1 MQNTE
6 NKFKHDGLWYIAVEQ
21 ESCTNCAFSCA
32 QSIDH
37 MGGCSLPRALPDCC
51 AGGRDDN
58 RDVIFVR
65 SDVDNLEGEK

>member
-21 ESCTNCAFSCA
+21 YGCRNCAFNVK
-32 QSIDH
+32 
-37 MGGCSLPRALPDCC
+37 GNDCNNIQDELVAC
-51 AGGRDDN
+51 NFQNRSDN

-65 SDVDNLEGEK
+65 SDVDNLGDEE